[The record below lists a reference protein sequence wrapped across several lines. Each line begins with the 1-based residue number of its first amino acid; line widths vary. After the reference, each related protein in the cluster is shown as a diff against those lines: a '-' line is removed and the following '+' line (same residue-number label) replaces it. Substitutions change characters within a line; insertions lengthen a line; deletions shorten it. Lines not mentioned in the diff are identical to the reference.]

1 MAKSNKV
8 RVDFSDVESFGLIPK
23 GKYPAKVVKA
33 EINTNSNGNDQL
45 VITFQITKGE
55 LKGKKITNFFVLVD
69 QARFKLKEFMEACGM
84 KADGKVMIDSDKFI
98 GKVCDISVYIDDY
111 NDQERSRISGYMP
124 SGKSK
129 AKVEDEDDEE
139 EEDDDYDED
148 QDDDEEEEPPV
159 KKTKKVPAKKAAP
172 KKVKKPFVED
182 DDDEDE
188 DFDEDDDE
196 DDEPTPPKKTKKNAP
211 AKKAPAKKSK
221 KRPEPEDD
229 DEDDDDD
236 EDWEDDDED

>member
-98 GKVCDISVYIDDY
+98 GKMCDISVYIDDY

-129 AKVEDEDDEE
+129 AKVEDDDDE

-159 KKTKKVPAKKAAP
+159 KKTKKAPAKKAAP
-172 KKVKKPFVED
+172 KKVKKPVVED

-188 DFDEDDDE
+188 DFDEDDED
-196 DDEPTPPKKTKKNAP
+196 DDEPTPPKKTKKNAH

-229 DEDDDDD
+229 DEDDD